1 MSKVR
6 SDHLYMLIKSMRKA
20 EKRYFKVMNS
30 GEAKYI
36 RLFDAVDKLN
46 DFDEEH
52 LLKHNKWIKS
62 EQFSNLKAHLYK
74 KVLHAL
80 RNYASANHEDI
91 SVRENIDYIQV
102 LFDRS
107 LYAQG
112 MQLIQK
118 VKKTIKSSSRENLE
132 LSLEVLKWER
142 NLLPYTLGKNN
153 LKRVNQIIKEA
164 DEINEKILR
173 IHQLTNLSVELN
185 ALYLKTGYIRDKSD
199 YDKIHEIFTSKLPP
213 IDQEHL
219 SFGEKLVWY
228 EIHVSYYNFL
238 QELEN
243 SQEVAVKWVALFQ
256 TVPNDSGL
264 FENYLKALNHLLT
277 TQSRLGLHQEFWQT
291 QRKLKSLFKSPLIA
305 INENLRIRLAK
316 YAYAH
321 QFNGYFMRG
330 DFAMGV
336 EMLKKIESRLERYL
350 EFLDKHSEL
359 VLFYK
364 ITCLYFG
371 NGNFR
376 EALKWLNRIL
386 NSDYQDIREDVHSFA
401 RILNLITH
409 YELGNNDVIE
419 YYLRSTYRFLLKK
432 EDLHLFQE
440 RILSFIK
447 NLSKINTDE
456 ELVEKFR
463 DLRDQ
468 MILLSRSKY
477 DKRAFVYFDIISW
490 LESKIEKRPV
500 GQVIMDKVFQ
510 STSS

>member
-1 MSKVR
+1 MSKDR

-20 EKRYFKVMNS
+20 EKRYFKVFNGNDS
-30 GEAKYI
+30 KYI
-36 RLFDAVDKLN
+36 RLFDAMDGLSG
-46 DFDEEH
+46 FDEEH
-52 LLKHNKWIKS
+52 LLKNNKWIVS
-62 EQFSNLKAHLYK
+62 TQFSNLKAHLYK
-74 KVLHAL
+74 KVLHSL

-91 SVRENIDYIQV
+91 SIRENIDYIQV

-107 LYAQG
+107 LYAQA

-118 VKKTIKSSSRENLE
+118 VKKSIKSSSKENLE

-173 IHQLTNLSVELN
+173 IHKLTNLSVELN
-185 ALYLKTGYIRDKSD
+185 ALYLKTGYIRDKTD
-199 YDKIHEIFTSKLPP
+199 YDKVHEIFTSKLPE
-213 IDQEHL
+213 IDPEQL

-238 QELEN
+238 QDLD
-243 SQEVAVKWVALFQ
+243 SSHEVATKWIALYQ
-256 TVPNDSGL
+256 DIPNDSSL
-264 FENYLKALNHLLT
+264 FENYLKGLNHLLT
-277 TQSRLGLHQEFWQT
+277 TQSRLGHHKDFKQT

-336 EMLKKIESRLERYL
+336 EMLKRIESRLERYL

-371 NGNFR
+371 NGNHS
-376 EALKWLNRIL
+376 EALKWINRIL

-409 YELGNNDVIE
+409 YELGNTDVIE

-432 EDLHLFQE
+432 DDLHLFQQT
-440 RILSFIK
+440 ILSFIK
-447 NLSKINTDE
+447 NLSKISTDE
-456 ELVEKFR
+456 ELMEKFR

-468 MILLSRSKY
+468 MILLSESKY

-500 GQVIMDKVFQ
+500 GEVIMEKVVVG
-510 STSS
+510 